1 MTTFPEILKRTN
13 LDPFENRRSLNR
25 YPVFILV
32 LGVLMLNSVD
42 AWAQRNKEESIH
54 DYLPSENVDPKKKFK
69 KKSNAPDR
77 KEYSLIVKNKAKGL
91 LYGNACM
98 TENTQ
103 RMGFEYSIQ
112 VKGLPG
118 SLYPWE
124 RRWKN
129 ALVHTKLIFTKGPWW
144 KLVLKKRVK
153 NCRQK
158 SGDFVG

>member
-1 MTTFPEILKRTN
+1 M
-13 LDPFENRRSLNR
+13 LNR
-25 YPVFILV
+25 YRVVILV
-32 LGVLMLNSVD
+32 LGVFMFCSVD
-42 AWAQRNKEESIH
+42 VWAQRNKDESIH

-69 KKSNAPDR
+69 KKSNAPQTKD
-77 KEYSLIVKNKAKGL
+77 YGLIVKNKTKGI

-98 TENTQ
+98 SENTQ

-112 VKGLPG
+112 VEGLPG

-129 ALVHTKLIFTKGPWW
+129 ALVHAKLIFTRGPWW
-144 KLVLKKRVK
+144 KLVLNKRVK